1 MGERRGPR
9 STGVRIPSE
18 KITVPGTAPTLI
30 ARERLHAAL
39 DAAAP
44 QPVTLVCAPAGY
56 GKTMLLSAWVL
67 NARSPA
73 AWVRIDSDDNDPRHL
88 WHAVRSALLATGTVQ
103 ESALASLAVPPGDIA
118 AAEVQSRV
126 VLVLD
131 GLEALTDPLALHG
144 LELLIRHQPAWL
156 RLVLA
161 SRRDPPLQLYR
172 LRLACLLHEIREEAL
187 RFTDAETAQ
196 LLREYGLDPAPRDLA
211 RLMRLTE
218 GWPAGIRLAAVSMR
232 LAPDPSAFVEGFSG
246 DERGVADY
254 LAGESLSRS
263 TPAEREFLLFTSVCE
278 RLSAELADA
287 LTGRG
292 DAAAALDR
300 LYRGNVLISRSG
312 PGGAWH
318 RYHPLLRSHLYAE
331 LRRRHPGTVPELH
344 RIASD
349 WYDAHEL
356 PVEAVRQAIAASD
369 LARASTLME
378 QHGTGLVLAGRGGAV
393 RRLLAELPEPA
404 MVTEPGLLLA
414 AALADLDA
422 GDIVSGSRQLAL
434 HARTDPHPADP
445 RVRALRQIARLKR
458 ARMDGSLSEALH
470 IAERISLGPLDGD
483 DLSALAM
490 ADRGMVQ
497 VELGHL
503 GQGKSDL
510 ESALAI
516 AVRRGLD
523 HLTAQCMSCLAAVAA
538 AECSFARAAHLG
550 EEAAEFALARGWE
563 RTALCAPAY
572 EAAAW
577 AELQQADS
585 ALAERYSRLARQSV
599 RGQADPS
606 MEFGAHMVGAV
617 TAYER
622 GERHQGLLDLRRAW
636 AGCADR
642 PLMPELAAFGAVAE
656 VEMALASGRHPWAVE
671 ALERAR
677 VRLDGSAETTVLESA
692 VLAARGQ
699 GEAARSALRRALDG
713 STEPIVVSTLIE
725 AWLLEARLC
734 ATYGEEPRAAHA
746 LREAVALA
754 GPRRALRPFRVS
766 APGLRRLLVRSLP
779 GTGPLEPFATEVL
792 RIMRNGGETA
802 AAVTLTPRETALL
815 QQLPSLRTLE
825 EIAGDLFVSVNTLKT
840 HLRSIYRKLQVGSRR
855 DAVAAAREQ
864 GLL

>member
-18 KITVPGTAPTLI
+18 KITVPGTTPTLI
-30 ARERLHAAL
+30 TRERLHAAL
-39 DAAAP
+39 DAAAA

-56 GKTMLLSAWVL
+56 GKTMLLSAWVSTTG
-67 NARSPA
+67 SPV
-73 AWVRIDSDDNDPRHL
+73 AWVRVDSDDNDPRHL
-88 WHAVRSALLATGTVQ
+88 WHAVRSALLATGAVPEQ
-103 ESALASLAVPPGDIA
+103 ALAALAVPPGDIA
-118 AAEVQSRV
+118 APAAQARV

-131 GLEALTDPLALHG
+131 GLEALNDPLALHG

-172 LRLACLLHEIREEAL
+172 LRLACLLHEIREEEL
-187 RFTDAETAQ
+187 RFTEGEAAE
-196 LLREYGLDPAPRDLA
+196 LLRGYGLEPAPRDLT
-211 RLMRLTE
+211 RIMQLTE
-218 GWPAGIRLAAVSMR
+218 GWPAGLRLAAVSMR
-232 LAPDPSAFVEGFSG
+232 LAPDPSAFVAGFSG
-246 DERGVADY
+246 DERSVADY
-254 LAGESLSRS
+254 LAGEILSRS
-263 TPAEREFLLFTSVCE
+263 PPAEREFLLLTSVCE
-278 RLSAELADA
+278 RLSPDLARV
-287 LTGRG
+287 LTGRD

-300 LYRGNVLISRSG
+300 LYRGNVLIGRTG

-318 RYHPLLRSHLYAE
+318 RCHPLLRGHLYAE
-331 LRRRHPGTVPELH
+331 LRRRHPRTVPGLH
-344 RIASD
+344 RTAAD
-349 WYDAHEL
+349 WYEAHDL
-356 PVEAVRQAIAASD
+356 PVDAVRQALAASD

-378 QHGTGLVLAGRGGAV
+378 RHGTGLVMSGRGGTV
-393 RRLLAELPEPA
+393 RRLLGELPEAA
-404 MVTEPGLLLA
+404 MAAEPGLLLA

-422 GDIVSGSRQLAL
+422 GDVVSGSRHLAL
-434 HARTDPHPADP
+434 HARTDPHPTDP
-445 RVRALRQIARLKR
+445 QVRALRQIARLKR

-470 IAERISLGPLDGD
+470 IAERIPLAVLEGD

-490 ADRGMVQ
+490 ADRGMVH

-503 GQGKSDL
+503 GQGKADL
-510 ESALAI
+510 ESALTI

-550 EEAAEFALARGWE
+550 EEAAAFALARGWE

-606 MEFGAHMVGAV
+606 MEFGARMVGAV

-642 PLMPELAAFGAVAE
+642 PLMPELVAFGAVAE

-677 VRLDGSAETTVLESA
+677 VRLDDSAETTVLEAA

-699 GEAARSALRRALDG
+699 GEAARSALRAALDG
-713 STEPIVVSTLIE
+713 SAEPVVVSTLIE

-754 GPRRALRPFRVS
+754 GPRQALRPFRVS
-766 APGLRRLLVRSLP
+766 APGLRKLLVRSLP
-779 GTGPLEPFATEVL
+779 GAGPLEPFAAEVL
-792 RIMRNGGETA
+792 RIMPTGGETT
-802 AAVTLTPRETALL
+802 AAVSLTPRETALL
-815 QQLPSLRTLE
+815 QQLPSLHTLE
-825 EIAGDLFVSVNTLKT
+825 EIAADLFVSVNTLKT